1 MIATGAVIAS
11 AGYFLLSQ
19 VQHFWQFLFLR
30 CTVVVLGDTL
40 MNSLVSVI
48 LSRWFIRKRGR
59 VIAIASLGTGIAK
72 VSMPLFA
79 TSLFVWVGWR
89 HAWTVFAIL
98 TLALVVG
105 PALALLRRSPEDM
118 GLLPDGE
125 PVARAS
131 GGAAESGSKLSA
143 AQRQALAGDVP
154 WSRREVL
161 RTQAFWLLVFSFGIV
176 SVGIA
181 GLNLHMYA
189 FVTDVG
195 YPPMIAAACTSTL
208 ALTQLGSTLFWGF
221 LVERI
226 DIRKAAMIQFL
237 FQALGLILAVSS
249 GQLFSMYG
257 GFALYGI
264 GLGGGFV
271 LREVIWA
278 NYYGRISLG
287 TVRGVGMLFTHAF
300 AASGAPFFGYLFD
313 ATGSYFISFTIF
325 VVALLISAVL
335 ILLVQPPKKQHA
347 VASAT

>member
-1 MIATGAVIAS
+1 VETPKKSRADLRKPSLFYGWYIVGVGVLSNIASVFSFSSTLSVFLTPITGDLGVSRGSFSLVRTGEILVSSLIVPFIGPVIDRHGGRGMIATGAVIAS

-19 VQHFWQFLFLR
+19 VQHFWQFLFLS

-89 HAWTVFAIL
+89 HTWTVFAIL
-98 TLALVVG
+98 TLALVVA

-125 PVARAS
+125 PAARVPGSAGET
-131 GGAAESGSKLSA
+131 GGKLSA
-143 AQRQALAGDVP
+143 AQRQALAADVP

-161 RTQAFWLLVFSFGIV
+161 RTQAFWLLVVSFGIV

-189 FVTDVG
+189 FVTDAG
-195 YPPMIAAACTSTL
+195 SPPMIAAT
-208 ALTQLGSTLFWGF
+208 
-221 LVERI
+221 
-226 DIRKAAMIQFL
+226 
-237 FQALGLILAVSS
+237 
-249 GQLFSMYG
+249 
-257 GFALYGI
+257 
-264 GLGGGFV
+264 
-271 LREVIWA
+271 
-278 NYYGRISLG
+278 
-287 TVRGVGMLFTHAF
+287 
-300 AASGAPFFGYLFD
+300 
-313 ATGSYFISFTIF
+313 
-325 VVALLISAVL
+325 
-335 ILLVQPPKKQHA
+335 
-347 VASAT
+347 